1 MARVEKKISGIIYCP
16 GSVVPEHN
24 EFFFYIQIATL
35 GIAIVNSDSDTGF
48 PTVKRVSEAAVH
60 RLITIDGP
68 VHFNHAA
75 VESALL
81 LRITS
86 APSGLPGDGGRRH
99 GAG

>member
-48 PTVKRVSEAAVH
+48 PTVKRVSEAAIGF
-60 RLITIDGP
+60 RDGP

-86 APSGLPGDGGRRH
+86 GPSGLPGDGGRRH

>member
-48 PTVKRVSEAAVH
+48 PTVKRVSLEAAIGF
-60 RLITIDGP
+60 RDGP